1 MGLTVDELYESYLDD
16 EQTFAED
23 VWEAFGSPMGATGEY
38 AGTEGGSRW
47 AADFQEYLPEF
58 DPTKIGFGERD
69 RDIAIQDAEILL
81 EKTNIAAEN
90 VYATETSGISSKLKS
105 EINKGKEL
113 AGRLGLKTGD
123 MESAIDT
130 TIYQAQDK
138 VKDLGSRLKLVK
150 DEADQKLD
158 HTKQRATLDFD
169 KTTQEAKQDFYDRT
183 LTAINNLTKVG
194 AFEDISPEEYDE
206 ILKNNRESKADFKA
220 CKGIATAPCNVYCIG
235 TGDYGI
241 GISKSCVNRC
251 KESSCHTSLY
261 TDWSDGS
268 GVTIY

>member
-38 AGTEGGSRW
+38 AGPEGGAKW
-47 AADFQEYLPEF
+47 ATEYQEYIPEF

-69 RDIAIQDAEILL
+69 RDVAIKDAEILL

-90 VYATETSGISSKLKS
+90 VYATETGNISNKLEA
-105 EINKGKEL
+105 EIAKGKEL
-113 AGRLGLKTGD
+113 AGRLGLQTGEMD
-123 MESAIDT
+123 SAIDT
-130 TIYQAQDK
+130 TIYQSQDK
-138 VKDLGSRLKLVK
+138 VKDLGNRLKLVK
-150 DEADQKLD
+150 KEADQKHD
-158 HTKQRATLDFD
+158 HTLQQEALDFD
-169 KTTQEAKQDFYDRT
+169 KTTQEAKQDFYDKT
-183 LTAINNLTKVG
+183 LAQIATLSEVG
-194 AFEDISPEEYDE
+194 AFESVSPEQWDKMQ
-206 ILKNNRESKADFKA
+206 KNARESKSDFKT

-235 TGDYGI
+235 TGDLGI

-251 KESSCHTSLY
+251 KESSCHTSLN

-268 GVTIY
+268 GITIS